1 VTIVV
6 IPGSQNFRREI
17 PKEHRASIDT
27 RVDWLFNQRFGTI
40 QNVYQESPD
49 LLDRT
54 AATLFINAIW
64 MKDLDAI
71 SLIFKRLE
79 GGPQMDDQ
87 ILAKQQLRV

>member
-1 VTIVV
+1 MTLVHV
-6 IPGSQNFRREI
+6 PGSTNFRREI
-17 PKEHRASIDT
+17 PKEHKASIDT

-40 QNVYQESPD
+40 QNVYQQSPD

-64 MKDLDAI
+64 AKDLNSI

-87 ILAKQQLRV
+87 VLAQQTLRV